1 MNNDLIATIN
11 DSDGTKTNAKFTF
24 VDSLESI
31 KKMIDSD
38 NVQET
43 QLFYIQG
50 ESNLYMYN
58 NSKLD
63 ILVAEPNKTLWEIQ
77 SGKYAR
83 KILGSDFGQ
92 VIPYT
97 EKENDQNGL

>member
-1 MNNDLIATIN
+1 MNDNLIATIN
-11 DSDGTKTNAKFTF
+11 DSNGTKTNAKFTF
-24 VDSLESI
+24 VDSLENI
-31 KKMIDSD
+31 KKIIDSGT
-38 NVQET
+38 VQEA
-43 QLFYIQG
+43 QLFYVHG
-50 ESNLYMYN
+50 ESGTMYMYN

-63 ILVAEPNKTLWEIQ
+63 VLVAEPNKTLWEIQ

-97 EKENDQNGL
+97 EKENN